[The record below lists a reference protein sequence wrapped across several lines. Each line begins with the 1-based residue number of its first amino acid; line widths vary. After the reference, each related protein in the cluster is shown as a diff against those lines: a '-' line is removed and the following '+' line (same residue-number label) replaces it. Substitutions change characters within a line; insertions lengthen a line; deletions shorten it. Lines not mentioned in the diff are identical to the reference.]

1 MAGPWRIV
9 MVLGAA
15 AALAAVAGACASA
28 GSEGRDT
35 LPPINTTT
43 STTSTTTPPTNRP
56 KTYEIQQGESLSAV
70 AEKFDLNW
78 LELAKFNKIKNPD
91 DIQAGQMINI
101 PAATS
106 TTTV

>member
-1 MAGPWRIV
+1 

-15 AALAAVAGACASA
+15 AGLAAGAGACSSA
-28 GSEGRDT
+28 ESDGFDT

-56 KTYEIQQGESLSAV
+56 RMYEIQQGESLSAV

-78 LELAKFNKIKNPD
+78 IELAKFNKIKNPD
-91 DIQAGQMINI
+91 SVQAGQTIRI
-101 PAATS
+101 PPATKPAP
-106 TTTV
+106 